1 MYLVTCIVPIQ
12 VDAKV
17 SCALPIMGDCVA
29 LFEDSHEVL
38 HKFLALISYSE
49 IVNSYGER
57 DGTRSVSLKSG
68 GESALI
74 VSLYVYPFL

>member
-49 IVNSYGER
+49 IVNS
-57 DGTRSVSLKSG
+57 
-68 GESALI
+68 
-74 VSLYVYPFL
+74 